1 VITAEI
7 DGKPAQHVP
16 GDFRIVEKGSRM
28 VVKMKPHRETA
39 IILTIAVSPAH

>member
-16 GDFRIVEKGSRM
+16 GDRIVEKGSRM
-28 VVKMKPHRETA
+28 VVKMKLHRETA